1 MLILTL
7 MNIFKNFIQHKTKM
21 FNCKYPEWMNSF
33 IISSFKKRT
42 NYTKRFYKNP
52 SEYNKDLLNNQANE
66 CTRLIIQAKKTNKQT
81 KQIAKM
87 SAEFDNPNTA
97 PKTYWSIRSRF
108 LNKRKMP
115 ATPSIFADGK
125 LISDL
130 IKNLNFLIPILLP
143 SVRQSKMQELYQSLN
158 IELIK
163 VYILLQS
170 MKKKFP

>member
-1 MLILTL
+1 

-21 FNCKYPEWMNSF
+21 FNCKYPESMNSF

-42 NYTKRFYKNP
+42 KYTKRFYKNP
-52 SEYNKDLLNNQANE
+52 SEYNKDLLNNQVNE
-66 CTRLIIQAKKTNKQT
+66 CTRLIIQAKKTSKQT
-81 KQIAKM
+81 KKKTKKQIAKM
-87 SAEFDNPNTA
+87 SAKLDNPNTA

-130 IKNLNFLIPILLP
+130 IKNLNFLILILLP
-143 SVRQSKMQELYQSLN
+143 SVRQSKMQEHFQSLFLN
-158 IELIK
+158 W
-163 VYILLQS
+163 
-170 MKKKFP
+170 